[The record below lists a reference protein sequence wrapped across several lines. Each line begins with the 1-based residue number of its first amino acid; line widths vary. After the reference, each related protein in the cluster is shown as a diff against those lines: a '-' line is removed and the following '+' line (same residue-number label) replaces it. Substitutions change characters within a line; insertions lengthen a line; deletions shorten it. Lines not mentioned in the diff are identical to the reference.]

1 MGVSPQ
7 TPDENH
13 TGLQA
18 RRTRKGWRT
27 VRYTRTRPRRGPPRF
42 THLAACVSEEEG
54 SFTVHVRLYH
64 QSKPAN
70 GAWGEEV
77 ADSFETASAMLGD
90 LAAVYSIPQTH
101 ITISVR
107 MENAREGTRH

>member
-1 MGVSPQ
+1 VKSSS
-7 TPDENH
+7 
-13 TGLQA
+13 TGA
-18 RRTRKGWRT
+18 TKTIRTRA
-27 VRYTRTRPRRGPPRF
+27 RRGPPRS

-54 SFTVHVRLYH
+54 GFTVQVRLYH
-64 QSKPAN
+64 QSKPEN

-77 ADSFETASAMLGD
+77 ADSFEIASAMLGD
-90 LAAVYSIPQTH
+90 LAAAYSIPQTH